1 MNQSAGGQTVAL
13 TPGAVL
19 MRGVPIIP
27 GDTVTGRALVIV
39 IAIMTFL
46 ACLTA
51 GGALLVVR
59 ASYKWR
65 ADVLQDVTVQIK
77 PRTGDNGDALVA
89 EAIKIAVHA
98 QGVADVRPYS
108 AAESERLLEP
118 WLGVGLDLKLLPIP
132 RIIVIRMQ
140 NQSSEDILP
149 LRKALADS
157 IPQSNLDDHRL
168 WAKRLGDMANS
179 VVVLAVAIFALMISA
194 MSMAIGFATSGAM
207 AGNRDIVEVLH
218 FVGASDSFIADEFET
233 HFRRMGLRGAAMG
246 GLSSIAFFLAASSL
260 SLWSR
265 QSLAG
270 DEIASLFGAFA
281 LDLVG
286 YCTLALIGVAVT
298 LLTGFLSRAIVLRTL
313 SALQ

>member
-1 MNQSAGGQTVAL
+1 MNQSAGGQTVTL

-27 GDTVTGRALVIV
+27 SDTVTGRALVIV

-77 PRTGDNGDALVA
+77 PRTGDSGDALVA

-108 AAESERLLEP
+108 AAESETLLEP

-194 MSMAIGFATSGAM
+194 MSMAIGFATRGAM

-233 HFRRMGLRGAAMG
+233 HFRRMGLRGAVMG

-286 YCTLALIGVAVT
+286 YGTLALIGIAVT
-298 LLTGFLSRAIVLRTL
+298 LLTGFLSRTIVLRTL